1 MTPINRRTLNAI
13 PMIVMVFLFMIS
25 GRFLNAPEVIQ
36 QSTIRIEKVE
46 VNAVENMQV
55 KHVRYA
61 K

>member
-1 MTPINRRTLNAI
+1 
-13 PMIVMVFLFMIS
+13 MIVMVFLFMIS

-36 QSTIRIEKVE
+36 QSTIRIENVE

>member
-1 MTPINRRTLNAI
+1 MTPIKRRTLNAI

-36 QSTIRIEKVE
+36 QSTIRIENVE